1 MRPWRE
7 PRHSARR
14 QQTRLATPSG
24 YPYLLSQLTHAPRGG
39 PRCLMPYLQLNEK
52 RYPLRVG
59 ETRVGSGVGA
69 EVPIQGPAQAP
80 VQAVVE
86 VTRENQVVIR
96 RVAPGASV
104 RVNGVELG
112 VEPTPLIHGD
122 KIEIGDSELFYGDD
136 RRGGSTQFISSV
148 NVPDLQKLRAPGPGK
163 ATAAT
168 GGRVISLVD
177 GREYL
182 VSGAGLTFGRD
193 ASCDVVIP
201 SSEVSRRHAEVVP
214 GDVGYVLSD
223 TSTNGVF
230 VNGTRIEAMQVLGR
244 GDVFRIGTEEFR
256 FYADV
261 LPVSAAAV
269 LAPPEAVSAPAV
281 APAPVPAPASAPAS
295 AAATPAAAPV
305 AAAPVAAAPVAS
317 GPARPP
323 LAIMEVVGDGSGI
336 ARGTTFSVTS
346 VLAHVGRGGHN
357 DVVIIEESVSDSHAK
372 MQRRD
377 GVWHVTDLGST
388 NGTYVNGRR
397 ITVEERLAPDAE
409 LRFGGVKL
417 LFRIAATE
425 PTTEPRAFTRQFG
438 VPDARRPAVPAPA
451 PVARRPREQ
460 FTEPNVLPPEPT
472 GVPWWAWFIALV
484 AIGGAAA
491 YLFLSSR

>member
-1 MRPWRE
+1 MVVGITENNRQ
-7 PRHSARR
+7 RHA
-14 QQTRLATPSG
+14 RLATPSG

-39 PRCLMPYLQLNEK
+39 PRSLMPYLQLNEK

-59 ETRVGSGVGA
+59 ETRVGAGVGA
-69 EVPIQGPAQAP
+69 EVPIQGSAQPP
-80 VQAVVE
+80 VQAIVD

-96 RVAPGASV
+96 RVAAGVSV
-104 RVNGVELG
+104 RVNGVQLG
-112 VEPTPLIHGD
+112 AEPTPLIHGD
-122 KIEIGDSELFYGDD
+122 KIEVGDSELFYGDD

-182 VSGAGLTFGRD
+182 VPAAGLTFGRD

-244 GDVFRIGTEEFR
+244 GDVFRIGSEEFR
-256 FYADV
+256 FYADT
-261 LPVSAAAV
+261 LHAAA
-269 LAPPEAVSAPAV
+269 PSAPAP
-281 APAPVPAPASAPAS
+281 APAPVPVAPSPAASEPREPVAS
-295 AAATPAAAPV
+295 AAAVAAPAVPAAPV
-305 AAAPVAAAPVAS
+305 APTPSAS
-317 GPARPP
+317 ARPP
-323 LAIMEVVGDGSGI
+323 LSVLEVVGDSSGI
-336 ARGTTFSVTS
+336 PRGRTFGVAS
-346 VLAHVGRGGHN
+346 VLAHVGRGSHN
-357 DVVIIEESVSDSHAK
+357 DVVIFEESVSDSHAK
-372 MQRRD
+372 LQRRD
-377 GVWHVTDLGST
+377 GVWYVTDLGST

-397 ITVEERLAPDAE
+397 ITVEERLAPDTE

-417 LFRIAATE
+417 LFRVSATE

-438 VPDARRPAVPAPA
+438 VPDTRRPAQAGAPA
-451 PVARRPREQ
+451 APRPRPREPQ
-460 FTEPNVLPPEPT
+460 FTEANVLPPERS
-472 GVPWWAWFIALV
+472 GVPWWAWAIALV

-491 YLFLSSR
+491 YLFLSGR